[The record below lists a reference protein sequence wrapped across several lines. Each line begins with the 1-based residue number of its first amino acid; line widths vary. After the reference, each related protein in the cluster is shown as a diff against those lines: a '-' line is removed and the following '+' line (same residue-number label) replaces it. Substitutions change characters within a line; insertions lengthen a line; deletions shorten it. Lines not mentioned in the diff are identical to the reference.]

1 MDSYIGNRPI
11 NEVAGYRTEVYATA
25 GQTVFSVAYAVGYV
39 DVFLNGV
46 KLGADDFIAT
56 NGSTVTL
63 AAPATANDLVAFI
76 AWAKGEM
83 VPKADFVLKAGDT
96 MTGPLA
102 IKSSDAIGLVVE
114 SSGAE
119 GGEIVV
125 QHTATGKKA
134 AFDMRADLNYARIHH
149 NMAGT
154 IRAWEFRGDG
164 VFSTPFLGPTTVAG
178 DILFNIIGDYSHKA
192 VFASSWSGQTASLYA
207 QHSPSVWAG
216 FVIAI
221 GSSAFFTF
229 QSDGIAKAPASW
241 QNGSDERLKENIE
254 VIPHALAKLQ
264 QVRGCT
270 FNRIDFGGRGFAGV
284 IAQDVQAVLPQGVS
298 VMDEKGHLA
307 VDTTAVVALLIEAVK
322 ELTARVAAL
331 EIAR

>member
-1 MDSYIGNRPI
+1 
-11 NEVAGYRTEVYATA
+11 
-25 GQTVFSVAYAVGYV
+25 
-39 DVFLNGV
+39 
-46 KLGADDFIAT
+46 
-56 NGSTVTL
+56 
-63 AAPATANDLVAFI
+63 VAFI
-76 AWAKGEM
+76 AWTKGEM

-119 GGEIVV
+119 GGEIAV

-134 AFDMRADLNYARIHH
+134 AFDMRADQNVARVHH

-154 IRAWEFRGDG
+154 TRVWEFRGDG

-192 VFASSWSGQTASLYA
+192 VFASSWS
-207 QHSPSVWAG
+207 SVWAG